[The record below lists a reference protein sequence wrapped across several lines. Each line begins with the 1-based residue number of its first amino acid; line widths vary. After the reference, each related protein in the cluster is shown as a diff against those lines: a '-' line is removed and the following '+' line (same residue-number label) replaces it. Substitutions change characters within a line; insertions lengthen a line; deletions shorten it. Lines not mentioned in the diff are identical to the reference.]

1 MKNKRLKQKWYILS
15 VLIFAAAYVVVTLFY
30 DHALAII
37 GFAAICMFTVAY
49 FILTKFWH
57 NEHFYSLSEFV
68 QSLGDKDRNSLES
81 LPVAVVLAYTNGN
94 ILWYNSEFASK
105 IAKSLNINSA
115 HLGDYLKNMDVDKLF
130 EDGTGYLEFDDKCF
144 SVFVSDVNFNG
155 RDEYLLYFFD
165 ISYLKDK
172 AVKHDMI
179 KPAVFAG
186 MYDNFDEVFQG
197 LTDSELSELT
207 SALDKEVSKWFAQY
221 NCVLRKLGSERFVVI
236 CHEVDLQRMIKDKF
250 SVLSIVRDFRYNDSP
265 GYATL
270 SIGVGKGDTLKE
282 CDLSAK
288 QALDMALSRGG
299 DQVAILNKDYY
310 DFFGGIASGPE
321 KGNKVRSRVV
331 ASSIK
336 QLVSNAENCI
346 VVAHKFADFDAIGT
360 AIGVYSMMK
369 GFGKETHIV
378 YEQDSSLAEKLVSKY
393 FSETGNY
400 PFVDKKT
407 AMQKLTDNTIVFLVD
422 THRAS
427 YCEAPEIVN
436 NSKTVV
442 VIDHHRK
449 AVDFFNS
456 AVVFHHN
463 SSASSAS
470 EMLTELLPYMSGKAL
485 IGPSEADAL
494 LAGIM
499 LDTKNFILR
508 SGVRTFEAASY
519 LKSKGADPVKVKKL
533 FSSTSDEHKAKN
545 EVLASAFIY
554 NECAIAITEMK
565 KRDIR
570 IITSQAADE
579 LLNIS
584 GVKASFVLF
593 RTEDTLNISARSY
606 GELNVQLVM
615 ESLGGGGHLTMAAAQ
630 LKDSDSREA
639 LVKLKKVIDDYYA
652 GLK

>member
-15 VLIFAAAYVVVTLFY
+15 VLIFAAAYVVVTLFH
-30 DHALAII
+30 DPALAII
-37 GFAAICMFTVAY
+37 GFATICAFTVAY
-49 FILTKFWH
+49 FILSKFWH

-68 QSLGDKDRNSLES
+68 HGLGDKDRNSLET
-81 LPVAVVLAYTNGN
+81 LPVAAVLSYTNGT
-94 ILWYNSEFASK
+94 ILWYNREFAFK
-105 IAKSLNINSA
+105 IANALNLNSTY
-115 HLGDYLKNMDVDKLF
+115 LGDYLKNMDIDKLF
-130 EDGTGYLEFDDKCF
+130 ESGTGYLEFDNKCF

-155 RDEYLLYFFD
+155 KDEYLLYFFD
-165 ISYLKDK
+165 ISYFKEK
-172 AVKHDMI
+172 AVRHDMI
-179 KPAVFAG
+179 KPAVLTG
-186 MYDNFDEVFQG
+186 MYDNFDEMFQS
-197 LTDSELSELT
+197 LSDSELSELT

-250 SVLSIVRDFRYNDSP
+250 SILSIVRDFKYNDNP
-265 GYATL
+265 CLATL
-270 SIGVGKGDTLKE
+270 SVGVGKGDTLKE

-299 DQVAILNKDYY
+299 DQVAILDKDNY

-331 ASSIK
+331 ASTIK
-336 QLVSNAENCI
+336 QLVNNADNCI
-346 VVAHKFADFDAIGT
+346 IVAHKFADYDAIGT

-369 GFGKETHIV
+369 AFGKEAYIV
-378 YEQDSSLAEKLVSKY
+378 YEQDSSLADKLVSKY
-393 FSETGNY
+393 ISETGNY

-407 AMQKLTDNTIVFLVD
+407 AAQKLTGNTVVFLVD
-422 THRAS
+422 THRVS

-436 NSKTVV
+436 NSKTVI

-449 AVDFFNS
+449 AVDFFNN

-470 EMLTELLPYMSGKAL
+470 EMLTELLPYMSRTAL
-485 IGPSEADAL
+485 IGPAEADAL

-519 LKSKGADPVKVKKL
+519 LKSRGADPVKVKKL

-545 EVLASAFIY
+545 EVVASAFIY

-565 KRDIR
+565 KRDVR

-615 ESLGGGGHLTMAAAQ
+615 ERLGGGGHLTMAAAQ
-630 LKDSDSREA
+630 LKNSDSRDA
-639 LVKLKKVIDDYYA
+639 LVKLKNAIDDYYA
-652 GLK
+652 SL